1 MVDTY
6 YVKLFCTGG
15 DEHNDILMSLLVLA
29 TEKTILLYLLY
40 YCIYNI
46 TILLNFSRT
55 DIISFN
61 KEAFFD
67 FKNELLFPFAKWQ
80 TQFKRWSRFDLPFDG
95 LVFLNDGLVFL
106 NDGLVFLNA
115 KGDIPICSPDL
126 TFRCLSV
133 SP

>member
-1 MVDTY
+1 MFDTY
-6 YVKLFCTGG
+6 YIKLFCTGD
-15 DEHNDILMSLLVLA
+15 DERNDILMSLLVLA
-29 TEKTILLYLLY
+29 AEKTILLYLLY
-40 YCIYNI
+40 YGIYNI

-55 DIISFN
+55 NIISFN

-67 FKNELLFPFAKWQ
+67 FENELLFPFAKWQ
-80 TQFKRWSRFDLPFDG
+80 TQFKRWSRIALP
-95 LVFLNDGLVFL
+95 LDGLVFL

-126 TFRCLSV
+126 TFRCLFV